1 MDEIKKEKKHD
12 ILQTENLRILKEFI
26 RICNENNIWYCLSAG
41 TMLGAVR
48 HNGFIPWDRDVDV
61 YIKIKDVP
69 KVTVEINTER
79 AELPKY
85 KDVVD
90 EDTGEK
96 VMAQVQVNEP
106 IEQKSTKP
114 PEKPVAKGDYTN
126 PEAPPTY
133 TEEQTKVEPKKEP
146 VKSSTSS
153 NTAGKV
159 YIEGFGYV
167 EKAGTTKVQTGVSDG
182 DINKMVGSM
191 D

>member
-1 MDEIKKEKKHD
+1 MKKQVSSSYKKRNGIINAIMIPLVLATVAIPIGD
-12 ILQTENLRILKEFI
+12 VVYNPNSKLIQMATKIEEGKDNLVE
-26 RICNENNIWYCLSAG
+26 
-41 TMLGAVR
+41 
-48 HNGFIPWDRDVDV
+48 
-61 YIKIKDVP
+61 IKDVP

-85 KDVVD
+85 KEVVD